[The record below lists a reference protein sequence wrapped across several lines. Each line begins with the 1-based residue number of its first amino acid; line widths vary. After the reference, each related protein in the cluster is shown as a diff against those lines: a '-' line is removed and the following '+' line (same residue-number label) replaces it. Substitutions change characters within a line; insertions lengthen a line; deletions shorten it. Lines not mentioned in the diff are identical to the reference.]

1 MVLVDA
7 NHLRPSVVES
17 YAEMYSSVLSC
28 LQTQY
33 IEHPVLDDILG
44 SPVKALVESER
55 LKRPGLFL
63 FVCLF
68 VSLSNNELNQNRQDF
83 LIH

>member
-1 MVLVDA
+1 
-7 NHLRPSVVES
+7 
-17 YAEMYSSVLSC
+17 MYSSVLSC

-55 LKRPGLFL
+55 LKGPGVF
-63 FVCLF
+63 FSLF
-68 VSLSNNELNQNRQDF
+68 VSLGQNSN
-83 LIH
+83 

>member
-7 NHLRPSVVES
+7 NHLLPFVDS
-17 YAEMYSSVLSC
+17 YAKMYCAVLSC

-33 IEHPVLDDILG
+33 FEHRVLDDILG

-55 LKRPGLFL
+55 LKGPGVLFS
-63 FVCLF
+63 LF
-68 VSLSNNELNQNRQDF
+68 VSLGQNSN
-83 LIH
+83 